1 MSDDS
6 QPIEPNPS
14 EPFGGLCKFLAWWT
28 DFQQRHCQGIKSTWS
43 ASADHFVRFRFQK
56 EINHF
61 QYTIDL
67 KDPDISQALFRMQI
81 GLLKLQ
87 DAPNVKTNES
97 ES

>member
-1 MSDDS
+1 MESNRRGS
-6 QPIEPNPS
+6 L
-14 EPFGGLCKFLAWWT
+14 GLFSLT
-28 DFQQRHCQGIKSTWS
+28 DRLEITL
-43 ASADHFVRFRFQK
+43 VRFRFQK
-56 EINHF
+56 ETNHF